1 MSGKLH
7 LICMKTFGSVFM
19 QIRCNFPDI
28 SNLSETLKNNFQF
41 LTLKALGIFFTRLAL
56 LAEYFFPILYKIGTF
71 LCSALHVKV
80 NFGSK
85 TYDSRS

>member
-1 MSGKLH
+1 MRKPISGFP
-7 LICMKTFGSVFM
+7 TGSSTNRAVQPQKM
-19 QIRCNFPDI
+19 ARYRLEI
-28 SNLSETLKNNFQF
+28 SD
-41 LTLKALGIFFTRLAL
+41 LTLIFFPRLPL

-71 LCSALHVKV
+71 PRSALHVKV

>member
-1 MSGKLH
+1 MPSITLTSNHVSRSAMPNKQFFIFGLGKL
-7 LICMKTFGSVFM
+7 V
-19 QIRCNFPDI
+19 
-28 SNLSETLKNNFQF
+28 
-41 LTLKALGIFFTRLAL
+41 LTLKALGIFLTRLAL

-71 LCSALHVKV
+71 LRSALHVKV